1 MARAPI
7 STLLIYIMNPTSA
20 KLGRSTAYSDG
31 RLIYLDNAAA
41 TAPADD
47 VLAAMLG
54 AARDLYANPAS
65 AHAAGA
71 AAARALA
78 GARAE
83 VAAALDVEP
92 AELLFTSGGTEADAL
107 GVLGAARAAR
117 GRHLV
122 VSALEHPAV
131 MRAVDALA
139 AEGYTSTTSR
149 RRPTGM
155 LRADDVAAAVR
166 PETALVAVM
175 LVNNELGTLQPV
187 AEVARRLAALP
198 RGRRPHLHVDAVQ
211 AFGLLRLRPQALG
224 ADTLALSAHKLHGP
238 RGAGALW
245 VRPGARRRRRSGS
258 AAARSGRSAAA
269 PRTSRR
275 WSASAAP
282 PPWRQLA
289 LDAGA
294 GEAVA
299 GCAIAFETAALA
311 AARAI
316 VPAARAHGD
325 RGAARA
331 PHIAS
336 LAFPGLPAEP
346 LLHALEARGVLASAG
361 SACASRTAGPSPAL
375 KAIGV
380 DDRTG
385 VLRFS
390 LSRDTTAR
398 RARRRGHGPGRRG
411 GRDRRRL
418 TGYFSQGSRTPALRA
433 GAAIRGPGVSSVIRP
448 SVPLRKSLSSAVAAR
463 AVSGAPPFFTRLRP
477 VAINASSPCS
487 SQPAG
492 SAPNRCASS
501 AG

>member
-1 MARAPI
+1 MVV
-7 STLLIYIMNPTSA
+7 
-20 KLGRSTAYSDG
+20 TAYSGG

-65 AHAAGA
+65 AHVAGA

-92 AELLFTSGGTEADAL
+92 TEVLFTSGGTEADAL

-139 AEGYTSTTSR
+139 AEGYTVATVASGADGVL
-149 RRPTGM
+149 RP
-155 LRADDVAAAVR
+155 DDVAAAVT
-166 PETALVAVM
+166 PETAIVALM

-187 AEVARRLAALP
+187 GDVARRLAALP

-211 AFGLLRLRPQALG
+211 AFGLVRLRPRTLG
-224 ADTLALSAHKLHGP
+224 ADSIALSAHKLHGP

-245 VRPGARRRRRSGS
+245 VRPGARVTPLWIGGGQERGLRGGTENLPALVGFGR
-258 AAARSGRSAAA
+258 AATLA
-269 PRTSRR
+269 
-275 WSASAAP
+275 
-282 PPWRQLA
+282 QLA

-299 GCAIAFETAALA
+299 RRRDDFQMAALA
-311 AARAI
+311 AVRTI
-316 VPAARAHGD
+316 LPAARPTVT
-325 RGAARA
+325 GAPRA

-361 SACASRTAGPSPAL
+361 SACASRTAGPSPTL

-380 DDRTG
+380 DDDTG

-390 LSRDTTAR
+390 LSRDTTA
-398 RARRRGHGPGRRG
+398 AEL
-411 GRDRRRL
+411 D
-418 TGYFSQGSRTPALRA
+418 A
-433 GAAIRGPGVSSVIRP
+433 
-448 SVPLRKSLSSAVAAR
+448 AVAAL
-463 AVSGAPPFFTRLRP
+463 AVA
-477 VAINASSPCS
+477 VAEIASTPK
-487 SQPAG
+487 
-492 SAPNRCASS
+492 
-501 AG
+501 